1 MSPPTGARFEQVLV
15 VGRDAAVWLSAL
27 ALHKALG
34 RTGVKVRVVEMPSLL
49 TPADV
54 YSAVPS
60 LGALHSLL
68 GLEEAAVLEATRG
81 LPVLGQR
88 FANWSK
94 SKPPFIH
101 GYDTHRVALND
112 IDFLQFWVK
121 ARGEGMKVELDD
133 FSLAAAA
140 ARQGRSALSRDGDR
154 PELPVSPGYHLD
166 ARAYVDLLRR
176 TALQAGIE
184 GRGADV
190 RSVQRDGDRITSVT
204 LMDGMTVQGDLFIDA
219 SGPAAVLASG
229 APDAP
234 FESWRQWFNAD
245 RILVAEAPR
254 LKPLPAFSQ
263 IAAFP
268 AGWVGLYPLKDRTA
282 LVAVYDSRTM
292 SDQAVLDALPA
303 LTGLPLTGEAAVEG
317 FHPGARPAWTGNCIA
332 IGPAA
337 VSLEP
342 LDAIQLHLI
351 HTGLSNLIA
360 LFPAEVE
367 SMPEAEAYNRAMASH
382 LANIRDFL
390 ITHYALNQRFDDP
403 VWDRARNMALPEK
416 LQARLRVFAARG
428 RVPLYDDESFQQQN
442 WAQILIGHG
451 LIPASYDP
459 MVDTVQVD
467 EQMGK
472 VRGLLS
478 RIAEEVQAMPVLDA
492 EFGTA

>member
-1 MSPPTGARFEQVLV
+1 MSPPMRPRVEQVLV

-94 SKPPFIH
+94 SKAPFVH

-133 FSLAAAA
+133 FSLAVAAA
-140 ARQGRSALSRDGDR
+140 KQGKSAVSRNGDR
-154 PELPVSPGYHLD
+154 PELPLSSGYHLD
-166 ARAYVDLLRR
+166 ACAYADLLRR

-190 RSVQRDGDRITSVT
+190 LSVQREGDRIVSVT
-204 LMDGMTVQGDLFIDA
+204 LTDGMTVQADLFIDA

-234 FESWRQWFNAD
+234 FESWRHWFSAD

-268 AGWVGLYPLKDRTA
+268 AGWVGMYPLKDRTA

-292 SDQAVLDALPA
+292 SDQAVLDALPV
-303 LTGLPLTGEAAVEG
+303 LTGLPLTGEAAVED
-317 FHPGARPAWTGNCIA
+317 FHPGARPPWTGNCIA

-360 LFPAEVE
+360 LFPAEAE
-367 SMPEAEAYNRAMASH
+367 ALPEAEVYNRAMASH

-403 VWDRARNMALPEK
+403 VWDRARDMALPEK

-442 WAQILIGHG
+442 WAQILVGHG

-459 MVDTVQVD
+459 MVDTVPVE

-478 RIAEEVQAMPVLDA
+478 RIAEEVQLMPVLDT
-492 EFGTA
+492 EFGAG

>member
-1 MSPPTGARFEQVLV
+1 MSRRVEQVLV
-15 VGRDAAVWLSAL
+15 VGRDAAAWLTAL
-27 ALHKALG
+27 ALHRALG

-49 TPADV
+49 MAADV

-68 GLEEAAVLEATRG
+68 GLEEATVLEAARG

-88 FANWSK
+88 FANWSGARA
-94 SKPPFIH
+94 PFIH

-121 ARGEGMKVELDD
+121 ARGEGMRVELED

-140 ARQGRSALSRDGDR
+140 AKQGRTPVARDGDR

-176 TALQAGIE
+176 AALQLGIE
-184 GRGADV
+184 TRSADV
-190 RSVQRDGDRITSVT
+190 RSVERDGDRIVSVT
-204 LMDGMTVQGDLFIDA
+204 LTDGLKVQADLFIDA

-234 FESWRQWFNAD
+234 FESWRRWFGAD
-245 RILVAEAPR
+245 RILVASAPR
-254 LKPLPAFSQ
+254 LSPLPAFSQ

-268 AGWVGLYPLKDRTA
+268 AGWVGLHPLKDRTA
-282 LVAVYDSRTM
+282 VVAVYDSKVM
-292 SDQAVLDALPA
+292 SDRQVLDALPV
-303 LTGLPLTGEAAVEG
+303 LTGLPLSADAAVED
-317 FHPGARPAWTGNCIA
+317 FHPGARPAWTGNCVA

-360 LFPAEVE
+360 LFPAEAGT
-367 SMPEAEAYNRAMASH
+367 MPEAEAYNRSMAAH

-390 ITHYALNQRFDDP
+390 ITHYALNQRFDEP
-403 VWDRARNMALPEK
+403 VWDRARDMALPEALK
-416 LQARLRVFAARG
+416 TRLKVFTARG
-428 RVPLYDDESFQQQN
+428 RVPLYDDESFQHQN

-451 LIPASYDP
+451 LIPTDYDP
-459 MVDTVQVD
+459 MVDTVPVE

-472 VRGLLS
+472 VRGLLA
-478 RIAEEVQAMPVLDA
+478 RIAEEVAVMPSLDA
-492 EFGTA
+492 EFGAA